1 MVYNYN
7 LYNNHIV
14 TTIDNKNYL
23 IDSGSFNSFWT
34 YSPIK
39 EVIINDKPYQLSN
52 KPKLLDLEEM
62 ERLVGAKI
70 DGFIGM
76 DILSKT
82 SLTIRKHTQTSG
94 ELIFSAE
101 EGHGDGVSINKF
113 YLPSIQVECSNYS
126 GRIVIDTGAR
136 YAYILNKELV
146 DGQKPSS
153 GIEDYNP
160 LLGRLS
166 SGMYRLNVGI
176 GNKSRELDVCFN
188 KKIYRAFGSDK
199 GENEPILIT
208 GIMSLFDNVCVI
220 DLQKRMLILD

>member
-94 ELIFSAE
+94 ELFFSAE
-101 EGHGDGVSINKF
+101 EGRGDGVPIVKHCVPLIEVQCNNF
-113 YLPSIQVECSNYS
+113 N
-126 GRIVIDTGAR
+126 GRIAIDTGAR

-146 DGQKPSS
+146 GGWKPSS

-188 KKIYRAFGSDK
+188 RKVYRAFGSGK

-220 DLQKRMLILD
+220 DLQKRTLILD